1 MFQAQTGQ
9 SNVSEP
15 RSPPPIIRAM
25 DRKGTDGWD
34 TEEWGSLE
42 EEPVAQS
49 YSNNSIQE
57 LGTERISPPPPPSN
71 LSSPSEGWA
80 ATEFAPVEN
89 SSAKSISTYNWD
101 EGEGKDEFPELSNRV
116 HGISKSQSGWE
127 DTEWEPLGDASGAS
141 SRLEEA
147 RKKREEKKLLR
158 QKELEAR
165 RATRVTGGP
174 MKLGAKKV

>member
-1 MFQAQTGQ
+1 MAQTGQ

-42 EEPVAQS
+42 EEP
-49 YSNNSIQE
+49 
-57 LGTERISPPPPPSN
+57 ISPPPPPSN

>member
-1 MFQAQTGQ
+1 MHA
-9 SNVSEP
+9 SS
-15 RSPPPIIRAM
+15 RSMHREACEAHRLALSVRGLKICVV
-25 DRKGTDGWD
+25 T
-34 TEEWGSLE
+34 LL
-42 EEPVAQS
+42 
-49 YSNNSIQE
+49 Y
-57 LGTERISPPPPPSN
+57 ERDWISPPPPPSN

-101 EGEGKDEFPELSNRV
+101 EGEGKDGFPELSNRV
-116 HGISKSQSGWE
+116 QGISKSQSGWE
-127 DTEWEPLGDASGAS
+127 DTEWEPLGDANGAS
-141 SRLEEA
+141 NRLEEA

-165 RATRVTGGP
+165 RATRITGGP